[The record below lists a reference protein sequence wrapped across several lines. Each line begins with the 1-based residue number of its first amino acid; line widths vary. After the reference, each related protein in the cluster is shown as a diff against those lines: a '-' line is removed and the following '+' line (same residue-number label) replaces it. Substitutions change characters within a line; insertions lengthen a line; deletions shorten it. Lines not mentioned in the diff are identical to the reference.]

1 MLAILGFLTIIIFL
15 YLILTK
21 KTSVIAALIIVPIVF
36 GLLSGHTI
44 ELGPMMIDGIIEV
57 APTAIMLAFAIL
69 YFGIMNQAGLFDPI
83 INRVLKLVKGDPLKI
98 VMGTAVIGMISHLD
112 GSGASTFLITIPA
125 VLPLY
130 NRLNMSKLVLA
141 CVVAL
146 SAGTMN
152 LLPWGGPTARAATA
166 LNTDVSNIFNPVIP
180 AMLVGLVWVLF
191 VAYIL
196 GRRERKRL
204 GIQDASFEYSVNLSE
219 EEKAL
224 KRPHLFWFNLALT
237 IALIFM
243 LVKGWLPLPVLFM
256 TGFVIALLVNYPNVD
271 EQQKRVDSLSVE
283 VVTIATIIFAA
294 GIFTGVLGGTGMVE
308 AMANSLVAVIPDWLG
323 SQMAVLL
330 AIASMPLSLVFTP
343 DSFYFGVLPILSEA
357 ATSYGIDPVEMG
369 RAAILGQITTGFP
382 ISPLTPSTFLLIG
395 LAGVDLADHQ
405 RFTFKWAFGTTII
418 MTIVTVIM
426 GVISI

>member
-1 MLAILGFLTIIIFL
+1 MLAIYGFLTILIFL

-21 KTSVIAALIIVPIVF
+21 KTSVIVALIIVPIVF
-36 GLLSGHTI
+36 GLLSGHTVD
-44 ELGPMMIDGIIEV
+44 LGPMMIDGIIEV

-69 YFGIMNQAGLFDPI
+69 YFGVMNQAGLFDPI

-98 VMGTAVIGMISHLD
+98 VIGTAIIGMVSHLD

-130 NRLNMSKLVLA
+130 NRLGMSKLVLA

-152 LLPWGGPTARAATA
+152 LLPWGGPTARAGTA

-180 AMLVGLVWVLF
+180 AMIVGLIWVLF
-191 VAYIL
+191 VAYLL
-196 GRRERKRL
+196 GRKERKRL
-204 GIQDASFEYSVNLSE
+204 GIQDTSFEYAVELSE
-219 EEKAL
+219 EDKAL
-224 KRPHLFWFNLALT
+224 KRPKLFWINLALT
-237 IALIFM
+237 ITLIVL
-243 LVKGWLPLPVLFM
+243 LVNESLPLPVLFM
-256 TGFVIALLVNYPNVD
+256 TGFVIALLVNYPNVNQ
-271 EQQKRVDSLSVE
+271 QQKRVDSLSVE
-283 VVTIATIIFAA
+283 VVTIVTIIFAA
-294 GIFTGVLGGTGMVE
+294 GIFTGILAGTGMVE
-308 AMANSLVAVIPDWLG
+308 AMANSLVSVIPGWLG

-357 ATSYGIDPVEMG
+357 ATSYGIDPIEMG

-405 RFTFKWAFGTTII
+405 KFTFKWAFGTTII
-418 MTIVTVIM
+418 MTIVAVLI
-426 GVISI
+426 GVIPI

>member
-1 MLAILGFLTIIIFL
+1 MLAVLGFLTIFVFL

-21 KTSVIAALIIVPIVF
+21 KTSVIAALILVPIIF
-36 GLLSGHTI
+36 GLLAGHTLD
-44 ELGPMMIDGIIEV
+44 LGPMMIDGIIEV

-69 YFGIMNQAGLFDPI
+69 YFGLMNQAGLFDPI

-98 VMGTAVIGMISHLD
+98 VMGTAVIGMVAHLD

-130 NRLNMSKLVLA
+130 NRLKMSRLVLA
-141 CVVAL
+141 CVVAF

-152 LLPWGGPTARAATA
+152 LLPWGGPTARAATS
-166 LNTDVSNIFNPVIP
+166 LQTDISDIFNPVIP

-191 VAYIL
+191 ASYLL
-196 GRRERKRL
+196 GKRERKRL
-204 GIQDASFEYSVNLSE
+204 GIQDTSFEYAVEITE
-219 EEKAL
+219 EEQAL
-224 KRPHLFWFNLALT
+224 KRPKLFWFNLALT
-237 IALIFM
+237 IVLIVL
-243 LVKGWLPLPVLFM
+243 LVNVWLPLPAVFM
-256 TGFVIALLVNYPNVD
+256 VGFVIALLVNYPNVK

-283 VVTIATIIFAA
+283 VVTIVTIIFAA
-294 GIFTGVLGGTGMVE
+294 GIFTGVLSGTGMVE
-308 AMANSLVAVIPDWLG
+308 AMANSLVAVIPEWLG
-323 SQMAVLL
+323 SQMALML

-357 ATSYGIDPVEMG
+357 AASYGIEAAEMG

-405 RFTFKWAFGTTII
+405 KFTFKWAFGTTII
-418 MTIVTVIM
+418 MTIVSVIL
-426 GVISI
+426 GVIPI

>member
-1 MLAILGFLTIIIFL
+1 MLAILGFLTIFVFL

-36 GLLSGHTI
+36 GLFSGHTVD
-44 ELGPMMIDGIIEV
+44 LGPMMIDGIIEV

-98 VMGTAVIGMISHLD
+98 VVGTAIIGMVAHLD

-130 NRLNMSKLVLA
+130 NRLKMSKLVLA

-166 LNTDVSNIFNPVIP
+166 LKTDISNIFNPVIP
-180 AMLVGLVWVLF
+180 AMLVGLVWVL
-191 VAYIL
+191 VAAYLL
-196 GRRERKRL
+196 GKRERKRL
-204 GIQDASFEYSVNLSE
+204 GIQDTSFEYTVEMSE
-219 EEKAL
+219 EEREL
-224 KRPHLFWFNLALT
+224 KRPKLFWFNLALT
-237 IALIFM
+237 ITLIVL
-243 LVKGWLPLPVLFM
+243 LVNVWLPLPVVFM
-256 TGFVIALLVNYPNVD
+256 VGFVIALLVNYPDVKQ
-271 EQQKRVDSLSVE
+271 QQKRVDSLSVE
-283 VVTIATIIFAA
+283 VVTIVTIVFAA
-294 GIFTGVLGGTGMVE
+294 GIFTGVLSGTGMVE
-308 AMANSLVAVIPDWLG
+308 AMANSLVAIIPEWLG
-323 SQMAVLL
+323 SQMALML

-357 ATSYGIDPVEMG
+357 AASYGIDAAEMG

-405 RFTFKWAFGTTII
+405 KFTFKWAFGTTII
-418 MTIVTVIM
+418 MTIVCVIL
-426 GVISI
+426 GVIPI

>member
-1 MLAILGFLTIIIFL
+1 MIFTFL
-15 YLILTK
+15 YLILSK
-21 KTSVIAALIIVPIVF
+21 KTSVIIALIIIPILF
-36 GLLSGHTI
+36 GLLSGYTI
-44 ELGPMMIDGIIEV
+44 DLGPMMIEGIIEV

-98 VMGTAVIGMISHLD
+98 VMGTAIIGIISHLD
-112 GSGASTFLITIPA
+112 GSGASTFLITVPA

-130 NRLNMSKLVLA
+130 ERLKMSKLVLA

-166 LNTDVSNIFNPVIP
+166 LNTNVSNIFNPVIP

-196 GRRERKRL
+196 GRRERRRL
-204 GIQDASFEYSVNLSE
+204 GIHDTSIDYSVNISVE
-219 EEKAL
+219 EQKL
-224 KRPHLFWFNLALT
+224 KRPKLFWFNLLLT
-237 IALIFM
+237 IILIFM
-243 LVKGWLPLPVLFM
+243 LVNAWLPLPILFM
-256 TGFVIALLVNYPNVD
+256 TAFVIALLVNYPNVD
-271 EQQKRVDSLSVE
+271 EQQKRINSLSVE
-283 VVTIATIIFAA
+283 VVTIVTIIFAA
-294 GIFTGVLGGTGMVE
+294 GIFTGVLAGTGMVE
-308 AMANSLVAVIPDWLG
+308 AMANSIVAIVPDWLG

-330 AIASMPLSLVFTP
+330 AIVSMPLSLVFTP

-357 ATSYGIDPVEMG
+357 AVSYGIESVEMG

-395 LAGVDLADHQ
+395 LAGVNLADHQ
-405 RFTFKWAFGTTII
+405 RFTFKWAYGTTIV
-418 MTIVTVIM
+418 MTIVAVLI
-426 GVISI
+426 GAISLF

>member
-1 MLAILGFLTIIIFL
+1 MLAIYGFLTILIFL

-21 KTSVIAALIIVPIVF
+21 KTSVIVALIIVPIVF
-36 GLLSGHTI
+36 GLLSGHTVD
-44 ELGPMMIDGIIEV
+44 LGPMMIDGIIEV

-98 VMGTAVIGMISHLD
+98 VMGTAIIGMVAHLD

-130 NRLNMSKLVLA
+130 NRLKMSKLVLA

-152 LLPWGGPTARAATA
+152 LLPWGGPTARAATS
-166 LNTDVSNIFNPVIP
+166 LNTDTSDIFNPVIP

-191 VAYIL
+191 VAYLL
-196 GRRERKRL
+196 GKQERKRL
-204 GIQDASFEYSVNLSE
+204 GVQDTSFEYTVKLSE
-219 EEKAL
+219 EEKEL
-224 KRPHLFWFNLALT
+224 KRPKLFWFNLALT
-237 IALIFM
+237 IALIVL
-243 LVKGWLPLPVLFM
+243 LVNLWLPLPIVFM
-256 TGFVIALLVNYPNVD
+256 VGFVIALIVNYPNVKQ
-271 EQQKRVDSLSVE
+271 QQKRVDSLSVE
-283 VVTIATIIFAA
+283 VVTIVTIIFAA
-294 GIFTGVLGGTGMVE
+294 GIFTGVLSGTGMVE
-308 AMANSLVAVIPDWLG
+308 AMANSLVAVIPEWLG

-357 ATSYGIDPVEMG
+357 ATSYGINPAEMG

-405 RFTFKWAFGTTII
+405 KFTFKWAFGTTII
-418 MTIVTVIM
+418 MTIASVIL
-426 GVISI
+426 GVIPI

>member
-1 MLAILGFLTIIIFL
+1 MIFTFL
-15 YLILTK
+15 YLILSK
-21 KTSVIAALIIVPIVF
+21 KTSVIIALIIIPILF
-36 GLLSGHTI
+36 GLLSGYTI
-44 ELGPMMIDGIIEV
+44 DLGPMMIEGIIEV

-98 VMGTAVIGMISHLD
+98 VMGTAIIGIISHLD
-112 GSGASTFLITIPA
+112 GSGASTFLITVPA

-130 NRLNMSKLVLA
+130 ERLKMSKLVLA
-141 CVVAL
+141 CVAAL

-166 LNTDVSNIFNPVIP
+166 LNTNVSNIFNPVIP

-196 GRRERKRL
+196 GRRERRRL
-204 GIQDASFEYSVNLSE
+204 GIHDTSIDYSVNISVE
-219 EEKAL
+219 EQKL
-224 KRPHLFWFNLALT
+224 KRPKLFWFNLLLT
-237 IALIFM
+237 IILIFM
-243 LVKGWLPLPVLFM
+243 LVNAWLPLPILFM
-256 TGFVIALLVNYPNVD
+256 TAFVIALLVNYPNVD
-271 EQQKRVDSLSVE
+271 EQQKRINSLSVE
-283 VVTIATIIFAA
+283 VVTIVTIIFAA
-294 GIFTGVLGGTGMVE
+294 GIFTGVLAGTGMVE
-308 AMANSLVAVIPDWLG
+308 AMANSIVAIVPDWLG

-330 AIASMPLSLVFTP
+330 AIVSMPLSLVFTP

-357 ATSYGIDPVEMG
+357 AVSYGIESVEMG

-395 LAGVDLADHQ
+395 LAGVNLEDHQ
-405 RFTFKWAFGTTII
+405 RFTFKWAYGTTIV
-418 MTIVTVIM
+418 MTIVAVLI
-426 GVISI
+426 GAISLF